1 MNPPVDKTKLKR
13 YQNVTNCVALARNT
27 ERLQALI
34 DRGWVMFSEKDGL
47 SKVKPWTDDFM
58 SILIPLV
65 EGTSKGWAK
74 LM

>member
-1 MNPPVDKTKLKR
+1 
-13 YQNVTNCVALARNT
+13 VALARNT
-27 ERLQALI
+27 ERLQVLI

-47 SKVKPWTDDFM
+47 SKAKPWTDDYM

-65 EGTSKGWAK
+65 EGTRKGWAK